1 MRLHARFYGPMAL
14 LLTAGAAT
22 LYAQQQPELTGGG
35 LAQQPPTIT
44 RIQATAPRTTEAA
57 PQPLGYEDEV
67 SCFGYVGP
75 MDEEFIASIIGA
87 ENVAE
92 QVDFTEHN
100 VLYLDAGY
108 DKGIKPGDEFW
119 IITPGDPVIHPITGA
134 TMGRFYQYRGRALTL
149 CVEGRTAIVRVT
161 LACTDIPM
169 GSFLKPYEPVPIP
182 LGRRLPSPVVCDP
195 SSGKAHGRIVMTRDG
210 LVTIGVGSNVM
221 IDLGIDA
228 GLQPGDQLSIF
239 RYASGSDYGLRPQGS
254 YWMYSPPPPG
264 VVIPR
269 TWLGDLAILYVGD
282 RWAAARVIDSNRLI
296 EVGDQCEV
304 K

>member
-1 MRLHARFYGPMAL
+1 MRLPAGISGSMVL

-22 LYAQQQPELTGGG
+22 LYAQQQPLSGGG
-35 LAQQPPTIT
+35 LAQQPPSIT
-44 RIQATAPRTTEAA
+44 RIQSVAPRTTEAA

-67 SCFGYVGP
+67 ACFGYIGP
-75 MDEEFIASIIGA
+75 MDEQFLASVIGA

-92 QVDFTEHN
+92 QVDFTDHN
-100 VLYLDAGY
+100 ILYLDAGY
-108 DKGIKPGDEFW
+108 DKGIKAGDEFW
-119 IITPGDPVIHPITGA
+119 IVTPGDPVVHPITGA
-134 TMGRFYQYRGRALTL
+134 TMGRFYQYRGRVLTL

-169 GSFLKPYEPVPIP
+169 GSFLKPYEAVPIP
-182 LGRRLPSPVVCDP
+182 LGRRLPSMAVCDP
-195 SSGKAHGRIVMTRDG
+195 STGKAHGRIVTTRDG

-264 VVIPR
+264 VEIPR
-269 TWLGDLAILYVGD
+269 TYLGDLAILYVGD
-282 RWAAARVIDSNRLI
+282 RWAAARVIDSSRLI